1 MAHDIGGV
9 AVKHQL
15 TKLVSD
21 KTGLSEDLSNEAV
34 ETIVGYFRTRLPAEI
49 ANQIDNL
56 AQGEDPDNLRD
67 VDEDAVM

>member
-1 MAHDIGGV
+1 
-9 AVKHQL
+9 VKHQL

-21 KTGLSEDLSNEAV
+21 KTGLSEALSNEAV

-67 VDEDAVM
+67 VDEDSVM

>member
-1 MAHDIGGV
+1 MEEDRRGT
-9 AVKHQL
+9 VKHQL

-21 KTGLSEDLSNEAV
+21 KTGLSEALSNEAV

-67 VDEDAVM
+67 VDEDSVM

>member
-1 MAHDIGGV
+1 M
-9 AVKHQL
+9 VKHQL

-21 KTGLSEDLSNEAV
+21 RTGLSESLADEAV

-67 VDEDAVM
+67 VDEDSVM

>member
-1 MAHDIGGV
+1 M
-9 AVKHQL
+9 KHQL

-21 KTGLSEDLSNEAV
+21 KTGLSEALSNEAV

-67 VDEDAVM
+67 VDEDSVM